1 MHLTGKYHLTYFP
14 THKLSSALCLTY
26 PRRFYFVLKLYFP
39 LLTSIL
45 VSLKKSSCSVFTVS
59 YFVIVFKFLFI
70 YFNILDILILYS
82 ILNHSYLSEPLWLC
96 FCRLSLKM
104 ACFFV
109 DFMIFFHCELMF
121 FGILSVGILWGHLT
135 VLLAEILICYY
146 DVPRGAINQGPP

>member
-121 FGILSVGILWGHLT
+121 FGILSVGIL
-135 VLLAEILICYY
+135 
-146 DVPRGAINQGPP
+146 